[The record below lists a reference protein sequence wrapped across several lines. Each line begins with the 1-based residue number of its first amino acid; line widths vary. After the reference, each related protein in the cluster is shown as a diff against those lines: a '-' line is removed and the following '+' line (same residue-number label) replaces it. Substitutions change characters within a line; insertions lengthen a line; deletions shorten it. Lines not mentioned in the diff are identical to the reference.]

1 MRVLDVEVPGASG
14 VKGVL
19 VHGVRCV
26 TGVDVVVNLLSSE
39 VVGGKVDSDRVPCS
53 DQLVRRMDR
62 VVRVT
67 RVSVTRVSV
76 THVSASVLRVVR
88 VTRVSVTTPMSS
100 EVVGGKVDGDRVPCS
115 EQLVGRVSGDCITCV
130 RC

>member
-1 MRVLDVEVPGASG
+1 MCVLDVEVPGASG

-26 TGVDVVVNLLSSE
+26 TGVDVVVNPL
-39 VVGGKVDSDRVPCS
+39 
-53 DQLVRRMDR
+53 
-62 VVRVT
+62 
-67 RVSVTRVSV
+67 
-76 THVSASVLRVVR
+76 
-88 VTRVSVTTPMSS
+88 SS

-115 EQLVGRVSGDCITCV
+115 EQLVGRVSSDCITCV